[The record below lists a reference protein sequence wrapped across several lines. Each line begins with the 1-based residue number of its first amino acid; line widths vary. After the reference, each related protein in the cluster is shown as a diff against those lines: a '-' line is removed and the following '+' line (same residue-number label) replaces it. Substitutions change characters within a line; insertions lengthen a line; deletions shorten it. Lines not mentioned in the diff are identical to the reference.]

1 MSSAGVYATLIVA
14 APTSTTKT
22 SVTSSSSAAV
32 AIGTGVRKVYMY
44 ASQLCH
50 VRFGTSSGV
59 DNATTSDLP
68 VAAGLP
74 YVLDVKGGVTHF
86 KVIRGGSS
94 DGDLWHA
101 DVTG

>member
-22 SVTSSSSAAV
+22 AFTSSSSGAV

-44 ASQLCH
+44 ATQLCH
-50 VRFGTSSGV
+50 VKFGTSSSVG
-59 DNATTSDLP
+59 NATTSDLP

-74 YVLDVKGGVTHF
+74 YVFDLKGGVTHF
-86 KVIRGGSS
+86 KVIRNAS
-94 DGDLWHA
+94 DGDLFHA